1 MKAVKEVR
9 KFLRFD
15 ERAKVSFALVAV
27 LVLMLSTVSMVY
39 IAAINRKERER
50 EREDDTTSTMESKVN
65 VLQTEIE
72 TQAYILAMNAIYKA
86 TQDENDQN
94 RIVPIFEKDFE
105 KYLRKYTD
113 DDGFEEGDFFIRVK
127 DYTVS
132 LNLDSKISDNYI
144 PIADPGVTEGGK
156 LDGVDIEKPE
166 GMEDTPTNCYYNLDG
181 NLNYRVT
188 HKDSQVA
195 LDKNMSFSRS
205 IETPYPILQNKFS
218 QFNNNAQSGSSE
230 LGRIIQYILVTI
242 AQYRVLQGY
251 GASEI
256 EGIDFNV
263 GGTNEI
269 ITYDDIELAV
279 NLAILLESA
288 KLYRDFDPEHLKE
301 FAVNSGETE
310 KSMASL
316 INTWITEDQID
327 GADIIALYK
336 GIESREINLEMLL
349 GQAIYSLMDQFILK
363 YLNYFGFIDL
373 LDAIWQVAQVGW
385 NAIEGFFG
393 WFAGL
398 FPQEDKRAEI
408 AKEWAEEQLLDSML
422 DSLIMFDVPVTI
434 DQTNYEIRFDDED
447 DCTHMEDTDNN
458 ASTPDE
464 PVDYRWTILSK
475 YTVIIP
481 SSTETADFEQMDI
494 MREAVDNVWI
504 DFYETYFNDSDD
516 NIVRSLSQTL
526 KEIVVGIAGNI
537 AQLDGLRELFA
548 EYRHLPSTA
557 VKPND
562 DVSLL
567 SEISIHVTELMDK
580 TAKYFR
586 SEEGKDGINE
596 LLHNLI
602 SDHNKMLYGV
612 SRHISDRFDE
622 FADKSGNIEIAT
634 ERLTDALMENARVI
648 EGSGTITKVD
658 NPEDI
663 KYPDLPPE
671 PIAEPGLLPRRVPY
685 IHQVY
690 DTPGWFNG
698 HWACGATSAMMALGY
713 YEKIPAN
720 DWGNFICESYT
731 YKGHTYN
738 VGQADPNGRIAT
750 GGYGFIT
757 QQNWRDTKGF
767 MAQYARQHGLDSSV
781 DWSPTWGELTAE
793 IDAGHP
799 VVLLTSLTGPGHYVL
814 AVGYDT
820 NSQVVIVNDPYGN
833 KNQGYINYN
842 GASVEYDWPGNNFGH
857 SNLNKV
863 HCFIYFKG
871 NVPDTRS
878 RGDVTPDE
886 WMVMQCP
893 YDEHPAMDANSL
905 PKRSDSEI
913 LDRFDSTKRDEVR
926 AYARSVIESA
936 YVQVKNIEISEF
948 EGAMEGLSGT
958 TKIEILDMIIDGVAT
973 VGHASGLLPVACEFV
988 SRVAA
993 NITYSAEMRN
1003 VEYFLP
1009 ISMGTPFKF
1018 WSGENTSN
1026 ALPQRDFRGENNID
1040 AALKKG
1046 KVAFESIDVN
1056 IKPDYLLNNTKNLKI
1071 VIEDPEGVHYT
1082 NLTEFHSRPFETTWE
1097 IKISGSFTLTTK
1109 SERKDLVF
1117 NGEHLAVGKT
1127 DTITLNI
1134 STPITV
1140 YSGWNLESVDYWET
1154 STLWGDIAALAIKFL
1169 TGLWDAITGVIGWLV
1184 DGLMKVLTVL
1194 VNILHAIVNFAS
1206 KIIKVIVDVFTW
1218 VLEKIRGFIQG
1229 SMNIIAK
1236 AILGISLLLGDN
1248 FNFSAFGIL
1257 FNVTTLFPDG
1267 DIPADG
1273 WEWMSRISSRFQVKS
1288 FGFGFD
1294 VSVVRKVGTEDY
1306 DILITSG
1313 LKIGDFIL
1321 EVAMDPLMAV
1331 WPRFIEGYGVYLNE
1345 TGQGFGLEFTS
1356 PEIDTGW
1363 SVLGSVKVEKGSVK
1377 KVIKIPASK
1386 VTIPYVGTVSTELGV
1401 KLSWPTK
1408 VKLDGKK
1415 IAAKLNESFYEVW
1428 HGLGGQF
1435 PMNSSII
1442 NEYSEKLLESFKE
1455 NLGPVLVDLGSDVK
1469 LKVWIKMDIKPFGG
1483 RFKVAG
1489 LSGYTVWTTKLQ
1501 FETNLGK
1508 DIVKTIDYFKAY
1520 SNKYLEDPGQRP
1532 KKEPLPET
1540 GVDVKFSTEAKVQVK
1555 KIFSSPVTIP
1565 VIGVQAKGEV
1575 GFKVSCKYIYR
1586 EEVTTAW
1593 KNIKASLAAD
1603 WEEAKAGQSMKNLA
1617 DKAKGLLEYLG
1628 DNIEFKTW
1636 MKLHLS
1642 RDFGS
1647 YGDLAATINVD
1658 FIIKGK
1664 DTVID
1669 GFNWIKSN
1677 IDKYLINPGEN
1688 VTASPPPNVIIRFY
1702 VTTEIGIRHK
1712 VAKIPIPAIGCTAD
1726 VTIGFKFTLK
1736 FKETTNLSNFIDFM
1750 NGSFDEVDNETNSTP
1765 RDENL
1770 ITIYAQ
1776 KIIAKFKAALD
1787 YILDNGQISFYVRFD
1802 LDVGG
1807 LDALEAGVVLKFIM
1821 KCSLR
1826 GVWEVA
1832 KWIMGNIGAFVNN
1845 ILNPANAARYPDV
1858 PKEYLEKIH
1867 IEFEAFLQAGLPD
1880 MIKDVTG
1887 GMVGFK
1893 ARLSLIIRMNLPL
1906 IGAFF
1911 GQDWGR
1917 YVAVF
1922 GLVLK
1927 LDLTI
1932 KIGIENLFDFMDV
1945 EMHPHAWF
1953 RLWFFRGRVYEIE

>member
-1 MKAVKEVR
+1 MKTVKELR

-39 IAAINRKERER
+39 IAAINRMERER
-50 EREDDTTSTMESKVN
+50 EQEDETTSTMEHKVN
-65 VLQTEIE
+65 VVQSEIE
-72 TQAYILAMNAIYKA
+72 TQTYILAMNAIYKA
-86 TQDENDQN
+86 TQEENDQN
-94 RIVPIFEKDFE
+94 RIVPIFEKELD
-105 KYLRKYTD
+105 KYLKKYTD
-113 DDGFEEGDFFIRVK
+113 DDGFEEGDFFIRVE

-132 LNLDSKISDNYI
+132 LNLDSKLTDDYI
-144 PIADPGVTEGGK
+144 PVGDPGVSDGGK

-166 GMEDTPTNCYYNLDG
+166 AMEDTPTNCYYNLDG
-181 NLNYRVT
+181 DINYRVT
-188 HKDSQVA
+188 HKDSKVA

-218 QFNNNAQSGSSE
+218 QFNNNAQTSSSE

-256 EGIDFNV
+256 EEVDFNV
-263 GGTNEI
+263 GGTDEI

-288 KLYRDFDPEHLKE
+288 KLYRDFDADHLKE
-301 FAVNSGETE
+301 FAINNGETE
-310 KSMASL
+310 QSMASL
-316 INTWITEDQID
+316 VNTWITEDQID

-336 GIESREINLEMLL
+336 GLENNEINLEMLL

-373 LDAIWQVAQVGW
+373 LDAIWQVTQVGW

-393 WFAGL
+393 WFTDL
-398 FPQEDKRAEI
+398 FPKEDKRAEI
-408 AKEWAEEQLLDSML
+408 AKEWAKEQLKDSDL
-422 DSLIMFDVPVTI
+422 DSLIMFDVPVSI
-434 DQTNYEIRFDDED
+434 DEKNYEIPFNDDDE
-447 DCTHMEDTDNN
+447 CTHMEDTDHN

-464 PVDYRWTILSK
+464 PVDYRWEVLSK

-494 MREAVDNVWI
+494 MRDAVDNVWI
-504 DFYETYFNDSDD
+504 EFYETYFNDSDD

-537 AQLDGLRELFA
+537 AQLDGLKDIFDD
-548 EYRHLPSTA
+548 YRKLPTGA
-557 VKPND
+557 VRPDD
-562 DVSLL
+562 DVSFL
-567 SEISIHVTELMDK
+567 STISGHVTSLMGE
-580 TAKYFR
+580 TIEYFK
-586 SEEGKDGINE
+586 SPEGKDGITT
-596 LLHNLI
+596 LIQDLI
-602 SDHNKMLYGV
+602 SDHNDMLYGV
-612 SRHISDRFDE
+612 SRHISDRFDD

-634 ERLTDALMENARVI
+634 ERLTDALIANARVV
-648 EGSGTITKVD
+648 EGSGTITKVN

-690 DTPGWFNG
+690 DTPAPFNG
-698 HWACGATSAMMALGY
+698 HWACGATSAMMAFGY
-713 YEKIPAN
+713 YDKIGAN
-720 DWGNFICESYT
+720 DWGKDICNSYT
-731 YKGHTYN
+731 YNGHTYN
-738 VGQADPNGRIAT
+738 IGQADPNGRITA

-757 QQNWRDTKGF
+757 QQNWKDTKGF

-781 DWSPTWGELTAE
+781 DWTPSWDELTAE

-820 NSQVVIVNDPYGN
+820 NSHVVIVNDPYGN
-833 KNQGYINYN
+833 KNQGYMNYN
-842 GASVEYDWPGNNFGH
+842 GAGVEYDWPGYNFGH

-863 HCFIYFKG
+863 HCYIYFKG
-871 NVPDTRS
+871 DVPGARS

-893 YDEHPAMDANSL
+893 YDEHPPMDANSL
-905 PKRSDSEI
+905 PKKSNSQI
-913 LDRFDSTKRDEVR
+913 LGRFESTKRDEVK

-936 YVQVKNIEISEF
+936 YVQVKNMEIKEF
-948 EGAMEGLSGT
+948 EEAMDGLSGT
-958 TKIEILDMIIDGVAT
+958 TGNEILDMIVDGVAT
-973 VGHASGLLPVACEFV
+973 VGHASGLLPVACQFV
-988 SRVAA
+988 SAVASD
-993 NITYSAEMRN
+993 IIYSAEMRN
-1003 VEYFLP
+1003 VDYFLP
-1009 ISMGTPFKF
+1009 ISTGVPFNF
-1018 WSGENTSN
+1018 WSGENT
-1026 ALPQRDFRGENNID
+1026 ID
-1040 AALKKG
+1040 AALQKG
-1046 KVAFESIDVN
+1046 KAAFESIDVN
-1056 IKPDYLLNNTKNLKI
+1056 IKPDYLINDTKNLKI
-1071 VIEDPEGVHYT
+1071 VISDPDGVHYT
-1082 NLTEFHSRPFETTWE
+1082 NLTEFHTRPFETTWE
-1097 IKISGSFTLTTK
+1097 IEITGSFTLTTK
-1109 SERKDLVF
+1109 SERKDIVY
-1117 NGEHLAVGKT
+1117 NGRHLAVGKT
-1127 DTITLNI
+1127 DTIDLNI
-1134 STPITV
+1134 SMPITV

-1154 STLWGDIAALAIKFL
+1154 STLWGDITALVMKFL
-1169 TGLWDAITGVIGWLV
+1169 TAVWDAITGVIGWLV

-1218 VLEKIRGFIQG
+1218 VLEKIQWFIQE
-1229 SMNIIAK
+1229 SLDIVAK
-1236 AILGISLLLGDN
+1236 AIMGISFLLGDN
-1248 FNFSAFGIL
+1248 FNFTAFGML
-1257 FNVTTLFPDG
+1257 FNVTTKFSDG

-1273 WEWMSRISSRFQVKS
+1273 WKWMSRISSRFQVKS

-1294 VSVVRKVGTEDY
+1294 VSVVQKDGTDDY

-1331 WPRFIEGYGVYLNE
+1331 WPRFIEGYGIYLNE
-1345 TGQGFGLEFTS
+1345 TGQGFALEFTS

-1363 SVLGSVKVEKGSVK
+1363 SVLGSIKVEKGSVK
-1377 KVIKIPASK
+1377 KVIKIPASRI
-1386 VTIPYVGTVSTELGV
+1386 TIPFVGTAQAELGV

-1408 VKLDGKK
+1408 EKIDGKK
-1415 IAAKLNESFYEVW
+1415 IAAKVNETFYEVW

-1442 NEYSEKLLESFKE
+1442 DTYSQKLLESFKE
-1455 NLGPVLVDLGSDVK
+1455 KLGPVLVGLGSKVK
-1469 LKVWIKMDIKPFGG
+1469 LQIWVKLTIKPFGG

-1489 LSGYTVWTTKLQ
+1489 LSGYTVWTTKLMID
-1501 FETNLGK
+1501 TNMGK
-1508 DIVKTIDYFKAY
+1508 DLVKTIDYFKAY
-1520 SNKYLEDPGQRP
+1520 SNKYLEDPGQKP

-1540 GVDVKFSTEAKVQVK
+1540 GMDVKLSTEVKVQVK

-1565 VIGVQAKGEV
+1565 LIGVQAKGEV
-1575 GFKVSCKYIYR
+1575 GFKISCKFSTR

-1617 DKAKGLLEYLG
+1617 DKAMGLVEYIG
-1628 DNIEFKTW
+1628 KNTEIKTW

-1642 RDFGS
+1642 KEFGS

-1664 DTVID
+1664 DAVIE
-1669 GFNWIKSN
+1669 GFNWIKDN
-1677 IDKYLINPGEN
+1677 VDKYLINPGEN
-1688 VTASPPPNVIIRFY
+1688 ITATPPQNVTIKFY
-1702 VTTEIGIRHK
+1702 VTTELGLKHK

-1726 VTIGFKFTLK
+1726 VTIGFRFKLK
-1736 FKETTNLSNFIDFM
+1736 FKQTTNLSNFIDFM
-1750 NGSFDEVDNETNSTP
+1750 NGSFDQVDNETNSTP
-1765 RDENL
+1765 RDQNL

-1776 KIIAKFKAALD
+1776 KIIAKFKQALD

-1821 KCSLR
+1821 KCNLR

-1845 ILNPANAARYPDV
+1845 VLNPANAARYPDV

-1867 IEFEAFLQAGLPD
+1867 IEFEAFVQAGLPD
-1880 MIKDVTG
+1880 MIKDLTG

-1893 ARLSLIIRMNLPL
+1893 IRLSLIIRTNLPFL
-1906 IGAFF
+1906 AAFF

-1917 YVAVF
+1917 FVAVF

-1927 LDLTI
+1927 IDLTL
-1932 KIGIENLFDFMDV
+1932 KIGIDNLFDFMDV

-1953 RLWFFRGRVYEIE
+1953 RLWFFQGRIYEIE